1 MSDDTSPQE
10 TPADGAGGF
19 DFSAILGAAQQMQ
32 EQMQSAQ
39 AEMAV
44 AEFEGVAGGGMVKV
58 VVTGGMEFRNVTI
71 DPTVV
76 DPGDVP
82 MLEDLVLAAIADAAQ
97 RVNEAQQASIGNVL
111 PGGLGDSL
119 GGLLG
124 G

>member
-1 MSDDTSPQE
+1 MSDDPSPPD

-39 AEMAV
+39 AKMAV

-58 VVTGGMEFRNVTI
+58 VVTGGMEFRDVTI

-82 MLEDLVLAAIADAAQ
+82 MLEDLVLAAITDAAQ